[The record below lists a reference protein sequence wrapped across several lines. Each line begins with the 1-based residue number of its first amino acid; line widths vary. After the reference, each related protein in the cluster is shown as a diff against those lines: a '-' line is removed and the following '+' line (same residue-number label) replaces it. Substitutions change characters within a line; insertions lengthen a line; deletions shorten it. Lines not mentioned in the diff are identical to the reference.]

1 MKKLIYINNKEGFK
15 SITHLSGLAEGKELL
30 TLLNAALEYIGL
42 SISEQEK
49 TSVLKDK
56 DPVIIG
62 NPNERYQ
69 IILLPKVKEYPTT
82 PEGWKP
88 IKERIRAGFDKVKN
102 AVEQEVK
109 EIKDILK
116 SEIKTNEKL
125 DLIIKECQDGDLLE
139 KLKEIK
145 NTTFSER
152 EWLIIRAVIY
162 LLFAQQQ
169 EAKNKN
175 V

>member
-42 SISEQEK
+42 AISEQEK
-49 TSVLKDK
+49 ESVLKDK

-62 NPNERYQ
+62 NPNDPYQ
-69 IILLPKVKEYPTT
+69 IVLLPKVKEYPST

-88 IKERIRAGFDKVKN
+88 IKKRIQDGFNKVKS
-102 AVEQEVK
+102 AVSEEVQELK
-109 EIKDILK
+109 NILK
-116 SEIKTNEKL
+116 AEIRTNEKL
-125 DLIIKECQDGDLLE
+125 DLLIKECKDGDLIE

-152 EWLIIRAVIY
+152 EWLIIKAVVH
-162 LLFAQQQ
+162 LLFSQQQ
-169 EAKNKN
+169 ELKNKN